1 MVGKDFQKKI
11 KKQSNEDLLHNLKVH
26 MAQVQ
31 AGNTGLKAPIQML
44 LNEALGRGIMKKQ
57 MATKIGKNFL

>member
-1 MVGKDFQKKI
+1 
-11 KKQSNEDLLHNLKVH
+11 LKE
-26 MAQVQ
+26 
-31 AGNTGLKAPIQML
+31 PIQML